1 MMFQLC
7 LKLYIVQEKELTLA
21 GRAPTT
27 AFSYSP
33 TIDLNKGYTLYLYP
47 LSLSISITCIFT
59 FKATLQFYIPIL
71 KWVMVLVIWQQE
83 QIQMLCKCLFLT
95 STPNTTSSEVPEKEI
110 DKVINKWQKN
120 SWGEENEQIYFM
132 DMVKTENYGC
142 VSYSSC

>member
-7 LKLYIVQEKELTLA
+7 LKLYIVQEKELNLA

-47 LSLSISITCIFT
+47 LSLSISIIFT
-59 FKATLQFYIPIL
+59 FKATLQFYTPIL
-71 KWVMVLVIWQQE
+71 KWVVVLVIWQQE
-83 QIQMLCKCLFLT
+83 QIQMLCKHLFLT

-120 SWGEENEQIYFM
+120 SWGEENEQIDFI
-132 DMVKTENYGC
+132 DMLKTEH
-142 VSYSSC
+142 